1 MLTIALATFI
11 YTVLV
16 SVPASM
22 DRVIKDASGTLRLFV
37 VNKTAPWEDLPA
49 RYCDQIDKMPGAAA
63 CVGITGWFAT
73 WRDVSDPI
81 LAFGAGPEIADVFP
95 DYQLSRENQVRTA
108 RERRAATVGSV
119 LMKKNGWKL
128 GDHITLRGTDAG
140 HMQMD
145 FVIIGTI
152 ENKRYPNT
160 FLFRRDYLMESRK
173 AAGLPDEDI
182 AWNIIVRA
190 GSAADL
196 QPLAKNIDEHFTNSD
211 YETRTLTESDA
222 VASGLSA
229 LGNIRG
235 IVFALCAVVV
245 LTVLLIAANSTA
257 MMVRERISE
266 VAVMRS
272 LGFSRGA
279 ISVLLFGECGLIGA
293 VGGARRRE
301 PRALEVS
308 RWSHARRGAGR
319 QRRAMGDAGSGAQR
333 GPRGGRGQPRQRVG
347 ADHRGAADL
356 ACDGFPQGQSD
367 ASILVGEDLAK
378 NRSDHWVIWLRL
390 VFFTLPRV
398 GLFLHFSPIHTGDS
412 TSSRG
417 LRGAAS
423 CPANRQ

>member
-1 MLTIALATFI
+1 MFNWIKLIERNMYRNRRRTILTTLTIALAAFI

-22 DRVIKDASGTLRLFV
+22 DRVVRDASGTLRLFV
-37 VNKTAPWEDLPA
+37 INRTAPWEDLPS

-73 WRDVSDPI
+73 WRDISDPI
-81 LAFGAGPEIADVFP
+81 LAFGAGPEIAEVFP
-95 DYQLSRENQVRTA
+95 DYQLSRENQILA
-108 RERRAATVGSV
+108 AKDRRSATVGTV
-119 LMKKNGWKL
+119 LMKKMGWKI

-140 HMQMD
+140 HMKMD
-145 FVIIGTI
+145 FIIIGTI

-190 GSAADL
+190 NGVTDL

-222 VASGLSA
+222 LASGLSA
-229 LGNIRG
+229 IGNIRG

-279 ISVLLFGECGLIGA
+279 ISFLLFGECGLIGA
-293 VGGARRRE
+293 FGG
-301 PRALEVS
+301 LI
-308 RWSHARRGAGR
+308 GAGL
-319 QRRAMGDAGSGAQR
+319 ALWKFSDG
-333 GPRGGRGQPRQRVG
+333 VNL
-347 ADHRGAADL
+347 GAAL
-356 ACDGFPQGQSD
+356 GGNGALWVTPEQ
-367 ASILVGEDLAK
+367 ALNAILVAVAVSLVSGLVPIFEA
-378 NRSDHWVIWLRL
+378 LRI
-390 VFFTLPRV
+390 
-398 GLFLHFSPIHTGDS
+398 SPAMAF
-412 TSSRG
+412 RKVV
-417 LRGAAS
+417 
-423 CPANRQ
+423 